1 MFLIHLLN
9 TNYISHTRQTHLTAN
24 MGRGRLVKKS
34 GRGKV
39 KGYKSTRQR
48 GRPKKPIAG
57 KKLSDISESRRAQ
70 LFHDPLILHIDIKHM
85 EILNNM
91 IGKISYKSMNVVG
104 TDVTP
109 DKVNPTVPLW
119 KDEYQ
124 NVREQLQVILKK
136 HLHMN
141 SNSKKKINF
150 VKFATGFNNNMK
162 NEAMSETERD
172 VLERSDPNIFLNTFK
187 HFDMRPFIVEKSAPS
202 GKLLDCKPHNDMYPC
217 KAKRYKAYSFVL
229 LLKSSSPVIFNFD
242 MDRTWKFNHKVK
254 IEGGQGLVFDAH
266 IYHWVS
272 QHGRKRKRTY
282 RNYINISFYA
292 E

>member
-1 MFLIHLLN
+1 
-9 TNYISHTRQTHLTAN
+9 
-24 MGRGRLVKKS
+24 MGRGRLLKKS
-34 GRGKV
+34 GRGKP

-57 KKLSDISESRRAQ
+57 KKLSDVSQSRRPE
-70 LFHDPLILHIDIKHM
+70 LFHCPLVLHIDIEDM

-104 TDVTP
+104 SDITP

-119 KDEYQ
+119 RDKYQ
-124 NVREQLQVILKK
+124 NIREQLQVILKK

-150 VKFATGFNNNMK
+150 VKFATGFNNNIK
-162 NEAMSETERD
+162 NSAMSETERD
-172 VLERSDPNIFLNTFK
+172 IMERTNYNTFLKTFK
-187 HFDMRPFIVEKSAPS
+187 HIDMRPFIVKKSAPS
-202 GKLLDCKPHNDMYPC
+202 GKQLDCRPHNDIYPC
-217 KAKRYKAYSFVL
+217 KAKRYKAYAFVV

-242 MDRTWKFNHKVK
+242 MERTNKFNHKVK
-254 IEGGQGLVFDAH
+254 IVGGQGLVFDAH

-272 QHGRKRKRTY
+272 QQGRNRKMTY